1 MTIRAAFYPLFG
13 ENINGLFGDAID
25 ALSIA
30 TTTFGVCTSL
40 GLGVTTIASAMN
52 RLNSDVDP
60 NAEVTKVLI
69 IWIITAV
76 ACTSVIL
83 GLKNGIR
90 KLSKITFS
98 IGLILLFG
106 IMVAD
111 NPWFLLNSFVQSL
124 GHYLQ
129 WVTQLGWGHGH
140 MARGRSHHAQY
151 E

>member
-1 MTIRAAFYPLFG
+1 
-13 ENINGLFGDAID
+13 
-25 ALSIA
+25 
-30 TTTFGVCTSL
+30 
-40 GLGVTTIASAMN
+40 MN

-90 KLSKITFS
+90 KLSKSRSPSDSSYFWNH
-98 IGLILLFG
+98 GRRQPMVLVELFRAIAG
-106 IMVAD
+106 
-111 NPWFLLNSFVQSL
+111 SL
-124 GHYLQ
+124 FAMGHATRL
-129 WVTQLGWGHGH
+129 GHGH